1 MRLKPTRKS
10 ARTLVLSAMFA
21 ALGGVGCANPK
32 YIATSTGGPDD
43 IKFLFVD
50 ASGDQGVIKCARAQ
64 DGELSNCRRM
74 RIVLKD

>member
-1 MRLKPTRKS
+1 MRSMFTRTA
-10 ARTLVLSAMFA
+10 ARMLVLATFA
-21 ALGGVGCANPK
+21 TLAGAGCANPK

-50 ASGDQGVIKCARAQ
+50 ASGDQGVIKCARAA